1 MRQDTPRSSC
11 KSSLWKTCRH
21 EWQQAMG
28 AHHAGAEYS
37 AARRAFGER
46 GRPRD
51 CHFQPWQSVPGGR
64 WAMSAQEWSFGGRN
78 RHRHHGGLSVAC
90 MENKPRNGLCR
101 ESGCKSGLR
110 GNVSDP
116 RRVWHCSHRAAGAI
130 RCGTGELVFVRG
142 AKLACVERLSF
153 HQPGIAR
160 GRLDI
165 EVAKPAFLVN
175 NSMS

>member
-1 MRQDTPRSSC
+1 MRRDTPRSSC
-11 KSSLWKTCRH
+11 KSSRWKRCRR
-21 EWQQAMG
+21 EWQQTMG
-28 AHHAGAEYS
+28 TNHAGAEYS

-51 CHFQPWQSVPGGR
+51 CHFQSWQSVPGGR

-110 GNVSDP
+110 RRNVSDA

-153 HQPGIAR
+153 HQPGLAR
-160 GRLDI
+160 
-165 EVAKPAFLVN
+165 VARKSKWRNRFFW
-175 NSMS
+175 